1 MPIDDT
7 RAPGPSSPAVAP
19 HTWIRKRRR
28 TVGFAVYAYLLSA
41 FWIAMIFDV
50 TGKRA
55 TYEHNG
61 GLAVFVL
68 FFLALAGA
76 SAALGV
82 RFARSGLWISADEIL
97 VRGPLRT
104 KRIATHD
111 VERFEPGVHGRRSG
125 FPCPILMRADG
136 RSVGVWALGS
146 EALTFSYRRALD
158 DMRPLCEELERLLA
172 TIRPS
177 PIKASPIKRSPQAVG
192 A

>member
-1 MPIDDT
+1 MAIDDT
-7 RAPGPSSPAVAP
+7 RAPGPSSPALAP
-19 HTWIRKRRR
+19 DTWIRRRRR
-28 TVGFAVYAYLLSA
+28 TIGFATYSFLLSA

-50 TGKRA
+50 AGKKA

-82 RFARSGLWISADEIL
+82 RFARSGLWVSADGVV

-104 KRIATHD
+104 KRITTHD
-111 VERFEPGVHGRRSG
+111 IERFEPGVHGPGSG
-125 FPCPILMRADG
+125 FPCPILMRTDG
-136 RSVGVWALGS
+136 QSVGVWALGS
-146 EALTFSYRRALD
+146 EALTFSYRRALE
-158 DMRPLCEELERLLA
+158 DMRPLCEELDRLLA
-172 TIRPS
+172 TIKPS
-177 PIKASPIKRSPQAVG
+177 PVKPSPQAVG